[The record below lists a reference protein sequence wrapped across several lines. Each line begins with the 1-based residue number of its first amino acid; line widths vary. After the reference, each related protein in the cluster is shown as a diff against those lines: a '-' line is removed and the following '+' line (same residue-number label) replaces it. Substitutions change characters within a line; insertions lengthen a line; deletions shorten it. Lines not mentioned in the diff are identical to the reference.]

1 MARIGVD
8 EADAGDLAQARAL
21 AAALINPAI
30 APEEAIRAIH
40 TRSGCGIYLVR
51 EGGAVAGIIAM
62 VLLNRAGL
70 AAVEQDVFNPLTP
83 ALEHVAQAH
92 EEPAAVYGWGVA
104 GATREAARVVV
115 HGSHVALET
124 IRQPYFAR
132 AATEA
137 GHRML
142 TSKLGFIP
150 YPGSTSGLLWREPHG
165 QARRAA

>member
-8 EADAGDLAQARAL
+8 EARAEDLGQARAL
-21 AAALINPAI
+21 AAALIDPAI

-40 TRSGCGIYLVR
+40 ARSGCGIYLVH
-51 EGGAVAGIIAM
+51 EGGEVAGIVAM

-70 AAVEQDVFNPLTP
+70 AAVKDNTFNPLTP
-83 ALEHVAQAH
+83 ALEHVAEAH

-104 GATREAARVVV
+104 GATREAASVVV
-115 HGSHVALET
+115 QGSRVALET

-142 TSKLGFIP
+142 TAKLGFIP
-150 YPGSTSGLLWREPHG
+150 HPGSTTGLLWREPHG
-165 QARRAA
+165 PARRAA